1 MVLVRS
7 LNWDHSVV
15 TVDEEEQTEDG
26 VEGGGCYQPLLVNSG
41 INSFSSFGVEL
52 YFILC
57 SFVCQVW
64 DELNTTGLQIVVPF
78 DGSFRD
84 WDFICW

>member
-26 VEGGGCYQPLLVNSG
+26 VEGGEGGGMSPTTSG
-41 INSFSSFGVEL
+41 KL
-52 YFILC
+52 
-57 SFVCQVW
+57 W
-64 DELNTTGLQIVVPF
+64 D
-78 DGSFRD
+78 
-84 WDFICW
+84 